1 MKNIND
7 MISSIKMNERKRT
20 AMYKVTLA
28 AARVN
33 AGMKQTDVARE
44 IGVVKET
51 VSNWERGKTSPTA
64 TTLLR
69 LCELYKAPLDAII
82 LPS

>member
-1 MKNIND
+1 
-7 MISSIKMNERKRT
+7 
-20 AMYKVTLA
+20 MYKVTLA

-33 AGMKQTDVARE
+33 AGMKQTNVARE